1 MIDKRAISRLVKYK
15 IYEKGAKQVSEEI
28 KENAAEKA
36 KEDYAKEKVGA
47 VIYGVISAVN
57 FKTCYDSAPTF
68 GELIDILTMGGKSA
82 FMQLFLTG
90 AFILLAAVLST
101 SAAAYFSRLIIG
113 APIRRAAPY
122 YVVAGALL
130 YGVPAYISLF
140 MLYNLVLFFGLLV
153 CGALSLL
160 CTHAIITYEKGKPFR
175 I

>member
-1 MIDKRAISRLVKYK
+1 M
-15 IYEKGAKQVSEEI
+15 SEEI
-28 KENAAEKA
+28 KETAAKKNEEA
-36 KEDYAKEKVGA
+36 YAKEKVGA

-57 FKTCYDSAPTF
+57 FKICYDNAPTF
-68 GELIDILTMGGKSA
+68 GELIDILTGSGENA
-82 FMQLFLTG
+82 VMQLFLTG
-90 AFILLAAVLST
+90 MFILLAAVAST

-113 APIRRAAPY
+113 APIRGAASY

-130 YGVPAYISLF
+130 YGISAYISLF
-140 MLYNLVLFFGLLV
+140 RLYDFVLTFVLLV

>member
-1 MIDKRAISRLVKYK
+1 
-15 IYEKGAKQVSEEI
+15 
-28 KENAAEKA
+28 
-36 KEDYAKEKVGA
+36 
-47 VIYGVISAVN
+47 
-57 FKTCYDSAPTF
+57 
-68 GELIDILTMGGKSA
+68 
-82 FMQLFLTG
+82 MQLFLTG

-122 YVVAGALL
+122 YIVAGALL

-140 MLYNLVLFFGLLV
+140 MLHNLVLLFGLLV

-160 CTHAIITYEKGKPFR
+160 CTHAIITYEKGKPFS

>member
-1 MIDKRAISRLVKYK
+1 M
-15 IYEKGAKQVSEEI
+15 SEET
-28 KENAAEKA
+28 KEAAAGKA

-57 FKTCYDSAPTF
+57 FKICYDAAPTF
-68 GELIDILTMGGKSA
+68 GELIDILTEGGKSV

-122 YVVAGALL
+122 YIVAGALL

-140 MLYNLVLFFGLLV
+140 MLHNLVLLFGLLV

-160 CTHAIITYEKGKPFR
+160 CTNAIITYEKGKPFS